1 VTGYGEPAW
10 GMAWPENH
18 LDPGMWRVGSCST
31 CCEGMA
37 RTEDRRGW
45 VEVGLSDMRLAR
57 AATNRHHDH
66 VGLLP
71 RLGSRAN
78 RDKSVRIAGTV
89 LGYKSMSAPS
99 ILRRQSATRSG
110 KRHGRQ
116 GGMNESLELQY
127 QVFNWLLAAGKR
139 LRSDAVDVGSLHSS

>member
-1 VTGYGEPAW
+1 
-10 GMAWPENH
+10 MAWPENH

-99 ILRRQSATRSG
+99 TPTIDYSQWQETWATRWDERKFRATVSSFQLVAGSG
-110 KRHGRQ
+110 EKT
-116 GGMNESLELQY
+116 
-127 QVFNWLLAAGKR
+127 AK
-139 LRSDAVDVGSLHSS
+139 